1 MVLINIILLYF
12 SASEKQF
19 IFRIVL
25 GGFTCKIIC
34 SSLMNSAW
42 VGSHGWGSWVSPAAS
57 TSAGASLAQPL
68 LSIQTLLRHI
78 SPGNLTITPPAT
90 NVKRDQNWKVVQV
103 TASVFFS
110 LIKPAATK
118 VLGAFNFN
126 TSEYSVNNFKSSHFH
141 EKVFQKFFIFRFH
154 ILVKL

>member
-1 MVLINIILLYF
+1 MDEFWSPSKLFCFNSQQVKNNSFLGLFWKALL
-12 SASEKQF
+12 
-19 IFRIVL
+19 V
-25 GGFTCKIIC
+25 TCKIIC

-78 SPGNLTITPPAT
+78 SPGNHTITPPAS

-126 TSEYSVNNFKSSHFH
+126 TSEYSVNNFKCFHFH
-141 EKVFQKFFIFRFH
+141 EKVFQKNS
-154 ILVKL
+154 LS